1 MLHLE
6 KGDPW
11 VYGLLVNNSWSLSDS
26 KQGGSCNNG
35 PIQPFPNYNFAGVRT

>member
-11 VYGLLVNNSWSLSDS
+11 VYGLLVNNIWSLSDS

-35 PIQPFPNYNFAGVRT
+35 PIQPFPNYNFAGVGT